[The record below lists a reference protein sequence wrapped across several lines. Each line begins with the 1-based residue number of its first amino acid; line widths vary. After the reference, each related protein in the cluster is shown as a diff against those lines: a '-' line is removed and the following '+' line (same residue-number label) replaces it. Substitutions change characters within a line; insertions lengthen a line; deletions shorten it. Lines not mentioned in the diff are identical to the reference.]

1 MLLSIT
7 KRTVNYLYLNKQYAK
22 KYSSKKEF
30 FRELDTF
37 KEGLQREIDMQNKV
51 IFSAATLVF
60 GSIGGLYVHMNDIKN
75 DNNKKFEQVDKRF
88 EHLEKEVGEIKSIL
102 KEMNSKK

>member
-1 MLLSIT
+1 ML
-7 KRTVNYLYLNKQYAK
+7 K

-75 DNNKKFEQVDKRF
+75 DNNKRF

>member
-75 DNNKKFEQVDKRF
+75 DNNKRF

-102 KEMNSKK
+102 TEMNSKK